1 MYGVCS
7 FTVLWGVVNN
17 AGVNLR
23 SDVELT
29 SMKYFER
36 LNDVNYLGMVRVTK
50 QFLPLIRKAKGKR
63 QIFINFI
70 STEASVS
77 GSQLNI
83 LYDVVVCNYL
93 PSSL

>member
-1 MYGVCS
+1 MYGVYS

-63 QIFINFI
+63 NALRGRLI
-70 STEASVS
+70 SPPDLF
-77 GSQLNI
+77 QQ
-83 LYDVVVCNYL
+83 YWH
-93 PSSL
+93 

>member
-50 QFLPLIRKAKGKR
+50 QFLPLIRQAKGKR
-63 QIFINFI
+63 RVGVTFIAARCLL
-70 STEASVS
+70 TVLA
-77 GSQLNI
+77 LK
-83 LYDVVVCNYL
+83 LYDVVVVNCL
-93 PSSL
+93 PSLL